1 MINSAI
7 FLNKFLSKFNI
18 EKNICLAPFSTLKVG
33 GMAKFFIIPKKTQE
47 IIDINLACF
56 EYGIPIHILSGG
68 SNTLFSDE
76 GFDGMVIK
84 LGNDFDYI
92 KLASDYRSMMVGS
105 ATPLAKVI
113 KTAIK
118 YGWEIAPGL
127 SGIPGLIG
135 GAAVMNAGTKWGEMS
150 NVISLVNGVQ
160 YDKEISIAKS
170 EINFSYRQTSLPK
183 DLIVTEV
190 ELSITKDSIKPVAE
204 ILAKVQE
211 YRKQRRLTQPVK
223 KSLGSFFQNP
233 YPLFAG
239 QLIEKCNLKG
249 LSYNDAQI
257 STLHA
262 NFIINNGHAC
272 ALDILYIAKLAQKR
286 VYEQYA
292 IALKPEV
299 RLLGKFPDEFYLI
312 NNNK

>member
-1 MINSAI
+1 MINSII

-18 EKNICLAPFSTLKVG
+18 EKNVCLAPFSTLKVG
-33 GMAKFFIIPKKTQE
+33 GAAKFFIIPKTAQE
-47 IIDINLACF
+47 IMNINLACF
-56 EYGIPIHILSGG
+56 EYGIPIHVLSGG

-76 GFDGMVIK
+76 GFDGMIIK

-92 KLASDYRSMMVGS
+92 KLASDYRSMIVGA
-105 ATPLAKVI
+105 ATPLARVI

-135 GAAVMNAGTKWGEMS
+135 GAMMMNAGTKWGEMS
-150 NVISLVNGVQ
+150 DIISLVKGIR
-160 YDKEISIAKS
+160 YDQEIIITKN

-183 DLIVTEV
+183 DLIITEI
-190 ELSITKDSIKPVAE
+190 EISIAKDGIKPVE
-204 ILAKVQE
+204 DVFLKVQE
-211 YRKQRRLTQPVK
+211 YRNKRRLTQPVK
-223 KSLGSFFQNP
+223 KSLGSFFKNP

-272 ALDILYIAKLAQKR
+272 AQDILYIAKLAQKR

-292 IALKPEV
+292 IDLIPEV